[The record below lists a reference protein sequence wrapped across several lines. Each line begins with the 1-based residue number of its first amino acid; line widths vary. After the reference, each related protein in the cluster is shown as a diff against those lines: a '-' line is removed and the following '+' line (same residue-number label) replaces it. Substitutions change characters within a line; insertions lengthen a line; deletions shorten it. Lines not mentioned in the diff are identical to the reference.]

1 MGRPTNF
8 PSGVGS
14 YNVPV
19 VPSGYFGSTSKVF
32 FVDGATGSNGN
43 DGRTPKKAL
52 ATVTKALSLCTDKA
66 GDVIYL
72 LNDGNTS
79 GTSRDTATI
88 AWSLDNTHLVG
99 VCAQT
104 MVNQRA
110 RISPPTTASAVVT
123 PQLTVSGNG
132 NSFTNIS
139 FVESTA
145 EAADSTC
152 ISVTGSRNY
161 FNNVAMLN
169 MLDGTGTSAAD
180 RAGSDV
186 LSINAGEENTFDSC
200 YIGADTTARGAANA
214 SVRFAGQAA
223 RNTFRDCFF
232 AMRADA
238 ASPLFIDA
246 ASANDIDRWAYFKNC
261 MFHNAV
267 NSSGTELSEVASVS
281 ATVNGTIIL
290 DYCTFIGAAAWEAT
304 ASTNVWLNMPIPDPA
319 DAAGGEALPHTI

>member
-1 MGRPTNF
+1 MGLTNYPNGISSF
-8 PSGVGS
+8 GA
-14 YNVPV
+14 PV
-19 VPSGYFGSTSKVF
+19 VPAGYFGATSKSF

-43 DGRTPKKAL
+43 DGKTPKKSL

-88 AWSLDNTHLVG
+88 AWSLDNTHLIG
-99 VCAQT
+99 VCAPT
-104 MVNQRA
+104 MLSQRA
-110 RISPPTTASAVVT
+110 RISPPTTATAVVT

-139 FVESTA
+139 LFEGTA

-152 ISVTGSRNY
+152 VSVTGDRNY
-161 FNNVAMLN
+161 FNNVAMMN
-169 MLDGTGTSAAD
+169 MGDATGTSAAV

-186 LSINAGEENTFDSC
+186 LSINGGEENTFDSC
-200 YIGADTTARGAANA
+200 YIGLDTTARTAANA
-214 SVRFAGQAA
+214 SVRFGGAA
-223 RNTFRDCFF
+223 TRNTFRGCFF
-232 AMRADA
+232 PMRAGDNL
-238 ASPLFIDA
+238 PLFIDA

-267 NSSGTELSEVASVS
+267 NTDATAILELASVS
-281 ATVNGTIIL
+281 STVNGTIIL
-290 DYCTFIGAAAWEAT
+290 DECSVIGILELEAD
-304 ASTNVWLNMPIPDPA
+304 ASTNVFTNRPTVKGDDPA
-319 DAAGGEALPHTI
+319 GVEMVVFT